1 MVNKSFQNSL
11 TNRDSERFT
20 ASLREGRSVIPRA
33 ANGIGIE
40 EIKVT
45 HTDGGGGRNFGNFR
59 GSEKEYAMNYEP
71 SKGSVEQSGTG
82 SQQPKEETK
91 EEPKEETPVIEET
104 VVTGT
109 QDSSILNPLF
119 NLHVNNNNKS
129 FKGSYDIVDYLEP
142 ESLTTIEEFTKDND
156 YVSLTDIY
164 SILFGESSGGQFF
177 HEAAKGPLQ
186 IQLDAFVDS
195 QVYQKKYRPVPEK
208 DTPEHAAY
216 MAKAAEDYA
225 ALDELGQVKASLNYL
240 EYLNKRFE
248 KNNKRKPTLIESAT
262 MYNQGYGGAKPYIAD
277 PSKYVENKKLNIY
290 INNVSK
296 TNAALNPSNI
306 VPNFNQGGI
315 TTEPWGG
322 ANASLYPPPQK
333 PEGAEPSSVQEQT
346 EEVFK

>member
-40 EIKVT
+40 ETVVKGLQPKTGDEVYLFN
-45 HTDGGGGRNFGNFR
+45 DRGGDRYNSFEGGGS
-59 GSEKEYAMNYEP
+59 GSSSTENTVKENEP
-71 SKGSVEQSGTG
+71 NNE
-82 SQQPKEETK
+82 
-91 EEPKEETPVIEET
+91 VIEET

-156 YVSLTDIY
+156 YVSLTDVY

-186 IQLDAFVDS
+186 IQLGAFVDS
-195 QVYQKKYRPVPEK
+195 QVYQKKYKPVPEE

-225 ALDELGQVKASLNYL
+225 ALDELGQVNASLNYL

-248 KNNKRKPTLIESAT
+248 RNNNRKPTLIESAT